1 MCLYIVHYLCHM
13 GPHCRAYFSNCA
25 VIGHFTCQMDKS
37 IGLVRSGIVTRC
49 FSSPRGWALGMR
61 LPPRPLAQP
70 SIACIFVCTWG
81 ELGIRL
87 PVISSWTMYW
97 HKNFSKET
105 VGRTHQKFRKRDPI
119 FPHSL
124 CVIMV
129 QCIVY
134 LSIVLYSLRVCT
146 VSVN

>member
-1 MCLYIVHYLCHM
+1 M
-13 GPHCRAYFSNCA
+13 RRTWKKTTSYFLLNN
-25 VIGHFTCQMDKS
+25 VQ
-37 IGLVRSGIVTRC
+37 
-49 FSSPRGWALGMR
+49 
-61 LPPRPLAQP
+61 
-70 SIACIFVCTWG
+70 
-81 ELGIRL
+81 
-87 PVISSWTMYW
+87 